1 MISLMPATETGTC
14 ETHAGLLE
22 DFEVA
27 RDEWNARRTEISNS
41 GLRGKRI
48 DDELRCLQARF
59 AKSYALVLNHLR
71 DCRSCEPSRGA
82 DHGAGVMRAM
92 AATCLNSASR
102 SFLTRVALASKI
114 TSSFGS

>member
-1 MISLMPATETGTC
+1 VISLMPTTETGTC

-59 AKSYALVLNHLR
+59 ARSYALVLNHLR
-71 DCRSCEPSRGA
+71 DCSSCEPSRGV
-82 DHGAGVMRAM
+82 DHDVSDAGDGRYVPEFRVSLFSNARY
-92 AATCLNSASR
+92 SR
-102 SFLTRVALASKI
+102 VQNHV
-114 TSSFGS
+114 